1 MESSKIFV
9 RASAVIA
16 VALVTACAST
26 PRGATEANFARA
38 KSGSPNG
45 ATLFARECASC
56 HGARGE
62 LASST
67 PQILGEGAL
76 PEYPRPRNINADP
89 AAGDPESLKL
99 EAQSRPPG
107 APWRDPFRTARDLHN
122 YVSKHMP
129 LPKERA
135 GSLSPDEY
143 WAIINFMLLAHG
155 VQVPPEGVT
164 AGNAASVKL

>member
-1 MESSKIFV
+1 MEPSRILV
-9 RASAVIA
+9 RASGAIA
-16 VALVTACAST
+16 IALVAACAAT

-38 KSGSPNG
+38 KSSVPNG
-45 ATLFARECASC
+45 AAAFARECASC

-62 LASST
+62 NVTNT

-76 PEYPRPRNINADP
+76 PEYPRARNVNADP

-107 APWRDPFRTARDLHN
+107 APWRDPFRTALDLHN

-135 GSLSPDEY
+135 GSLSPEDY
-143 WAIINFMLLAHG
+143 WAILNFMLIAHG
-155 VQVPPEGVT
+155 VQLPPEGVT
-164 AGNAASVKL
+164 ESNASAVKL

>member
-1 MESSKIFV
+1 MAPSRIFV
-9 RASAVIA
+9 RASAAIA
-16 VALVTACAST
+16 CALVTACAST

-38 KSGSPNG
+38 KSGAPAG
-45 ATLFARECASC
+45 ATLFARECAGC

-62 LASST
+62 VVNST

-76 PEYPRPRNINADP
+76 PEYPRARDLNASP

-122 YVSKHMP
+122 YVSQHMP
-129 LPKERA
+129 LPKDRA
-135 GSLSPDEY
+135 GSLPPDDY
-143 WAIINFMLLAHG
+143 WAILNFMLLAHG
-155 VQVPPEGVT
+155 VQLPPEGVT
-164 AGNAASVKL
+164 AQNAAAVKL

>member
-1 MESSKIFV
+1 MESSRIFV
-9 RASAVIA
+9 RASAAIA
-16 VALVTACAST
+16 VALVTACAAT
-26 PRGATEANFARA
+26 PRGATETNFARA
-38 KSGSPNG
+38 KSGAPNG
-45 ATLFARECASC
+45 ATAFTRECASC

-62 LASST
+62 SGGNI

-76 PEYPRPRNINADP
+76 PEYPRARDLNASP
-89 AAGDPESLKL
+89 TAGDPESLKL

-107 APWRDPFRTARDLHN
+107 APWRDPFRNARDLHN

-135 GSLSPDEY
+135 GSLSPEDY

-155 VQVPPEGVT
+155 VQLPPEGVT
-164 AGNAASVKL
+164 AENAAQVKL

>member
-1 MESSKIFV
+1 M
-9 RASAVIA
+9 
-16 VALVTACAST
+16 
-26 PRGATEANFARA
+26 
-38 KSGSPNG
+38 
-45 ATLFARECASC
+45 FARECASC

-62 LASST
+62 SASNT

-76 PEYPRPRNINADP
+76 PEYPRARDLNASP

-129 LPKERA
+129 LPQERA
-135 GSLSPDEY
+135 GSLSPEDY
-143 WAIINFMLLAHG
+143 WAILNFMLLAHG

-164 AGNAASVKL
+164 AQNAASVKL